1 MTFITYSAAQTC
13 YNLHNLYI
21 PVCAY
26 IKVNKKELSQEINHL
41 HANIC
46 SAISDPTR
54 ILLLYAIAEK
64 TRNVNSLAE
73 AVEISQSAA
82 SRHLKVLRERGLIE
96 AHRDGPQVIYKLT
109 DERYIQALDLLR
121 EVMLDQMVEQVE
133 LINQSHIIEKGSI

>member
-1 MTFITYSAAQTC
+1 MTFITYSTLQTC

-26 IKVNKKELSQEINHL
+26 IKVNKKELFQEINHL

-54 ILLLYAIAEK
+54 ILLLYAIAEE

-73 AVEISQSAA
+73 ALEISQSAA
-82 SRHLKVLRERGLIE
+82 SRHLKVLRERGIIE
-96 AHRDGPQVIYKLT
+96 AQREGPQVLYTLT
-109 DERYIQALDLLR
+109 DERYIEALNLLR

-133 LINQSHIIEKGSI
+133 LINQSHIIEKGSL

>member
-1 MTFITYSAAQTC
+1 
-13 YNLHNLYI
+13 
-21 PVCAY
+21 
-26 IKVNKKELSQEINHL
+26 VNKKELSQEINHL

-73 AVEISQSAA
+73 ALEISQSAA

-96 AHRDGPQVIYKLT
+96 AHRDGTQVIYKLA
-109 DERYIQALDLLR
+109 DMRYIQALDLLR

-133 LINQSHIIEKGSI
+133 LINQSHIIEKGSV